1 MGYPSLPIMT
11 VEELYQQRRETGEWG
26 PPPTTSSSGGG
37 VAQINQVNEQN
48 QEDEEDDKMKELLEE
63 KDDEMEIARKE
74 EIMMSIKM
82 IIGEVGEIDL
92 IGVKSF
98 FYCCII

>member
-26 PPPTTSSSGGG
+26 PPPTSSSSGGG

-48 QEDEEDDKMKELLEE
+48 QEDEEDDKMSELLEE
-63 KDDEMEIARKE
+63 KDDEMEIARRRDYDEYKDDHR
-74 EIMMSIKM
+74 
-82 IIGEVGEIDL
+82 EVGEIDL

>member
-26 PPPTTSSSGGG
+26 PPPTSSSGGG

-63 KDDEMEIARKE
+63 KDDEMEIARRRDYDEYKDDHRRGWGNRFNR
-74 EIMMSIKM
+74 S
-82 IIGEVGEIDL
+82 
-92 IGVKSF
+92 
-98 FYCCII
+98 